1 MLYNRAQDAVGYF
14 TYVIKTNKKER
25 ESLYAVYVIRMPSIL
40 VQHGLGKGIRTTRFY
55 GTSDANPD
63 LVVRIPKAL
72 ANEAA
77 ITRDRISVLAK
88 SDGVPLLVRPR
99 DCITLYVNDVSIT
112 MSVLGV
118 YPLADLC
125 QRRGVIDRAVL
136 ILVVM

>member
-1 MLYNRAQDAVGYF
+1 
-14 TYVIKTNKKER
+14 
-25 ESLYAVYVIRMPSIL
+25 MPSIL
-40 VQHGLGKGIRTTRFY
+40 VQHGFGTGIRTTRFY

-63 LVVRIPKAL
+63 LVVRVPKAL

-99 DCITLYVNDVSIT
+99 DNITLYVNDVSIT

-136 ILVVM
+136 ILVVV

>member
-1 MLYNRAQDAVGYF
+1 
-14 TYVIKTNKKER
+14 
-25 ESLYAVYVIRMPSIL
+25 MPSIL
-40 VQHGLGKGIRTTRFY
+40 TQHGFGKGTRTTRFY

-72 ANEAA
+72 ANVVA
-77 ITRDRISVLAK
+77 ITSDRISVLAS
-88 SDGVPLLVRPR
+88 SDGMPFLVRPR
-99 DCITLYVNDVSIT
+99 DSVTLYINDTSIN